1 MESFQLDNLAEEE
14 FGQLQAYH
22 FSEDRVA
29 AFRAAIP
36 KGPSLEECLDCGE
49 AIPEARRRAV
59 AACQRCIDCQTIYD
73 RYKR

>member
-29 AFRAAIP
+29 AFRANLP
-36 KGPSLEECLDCGE
+36 KGPSLAECVDCGE
-49 AIPEARRRAV
+49 DIPEARRRAV
-59 AACQRCIDCQTIYD
+59 AACQRCIDCQIIHD